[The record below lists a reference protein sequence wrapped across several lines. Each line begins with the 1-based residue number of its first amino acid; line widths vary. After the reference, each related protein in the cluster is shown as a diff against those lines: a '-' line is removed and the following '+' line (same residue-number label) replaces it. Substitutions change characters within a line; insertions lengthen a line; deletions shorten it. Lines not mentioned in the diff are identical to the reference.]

1 MTSVCWA
8 RSRYTNSSKFS
19 WIRSRCVVC
28 EEIKLHITILW
39 RTAYEKKNS
48 ESRFCKL
55 FMSNLRRIW
64 CGSFSWQHRSRGNH
78 TIFLSNA
85 SAMRRARK
93 RHHATRWNSY
103 IFIVARSHQYDK
115 RIHGEKKSMHCKMRR
130 KKMPQQ
136 YRKPYQSVAN
146 KSHFIHLFHVVFGSV
161 FFFFHVW
168 PFVVRPAL
176 RHGASSL
183 ISPLYL
189 TIIPFSGLHRC
200 CSYCEVLLFVFMHPT
215 DLPITT
221 IDYWWVDD
229 ASWMTTKRQFSY
241 FWFIESIAVI
251 LPLSREKKN
260 SFVRLFVF

>member
-161 FFFFHVW
+161 FFFSCVAVCCAAGSSAWCFLSHL
-168 PFVVRPAL
+168 PAL
-176 RHGASSL
+176 SYYYSFFRTPSL
-183 ISPLYL
+183 LLLLWSLAVCVYAP
-189 TIIPFSGLHRC
+189 HRLADHNHR
-200 CSYCEVLLFVFMHPT
+200 LLMSWWCILDDYKAAIQLFLIYWI
-215 DLPITT
+215 DRRNIT
-221 IDYWWVDD
+221 
-229 ASWMTTKRQFSY
+229 AFAR
-241 FWFIESIAVI
+241 
-251 LPLSREKKN
+251 KKN